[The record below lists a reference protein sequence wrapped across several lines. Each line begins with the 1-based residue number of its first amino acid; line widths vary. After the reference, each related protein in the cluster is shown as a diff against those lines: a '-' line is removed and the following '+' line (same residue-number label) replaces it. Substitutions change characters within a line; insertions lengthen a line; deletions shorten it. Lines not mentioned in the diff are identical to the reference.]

1 MSEVTKENM
10 LFHLKHGCSFYPVCP
25 ICNAIRV
32 LIEEHGKLKE
42 ENIMLL
48 ERIENLKH
56 SRIEHGPEVNRNDI
70 EAILENEKTTNAE
83 NTDALM
89 DYLEAKGIK
98 IEVEEI
104 ADEEEPKQYRCEG
117 CGRLFETKIFSHSR
131 AEMGKDGNP
140 IEVECGPII
149 EED

>member
-1 MSEVTKENM
+1 MSEPTKEEALKYLRRWNVAWM
-10 LFHLKHGCSFYPVCP
+10 LFVDHATP
-25 ICNAIRV
+25 
-32 LIEEHGKLKE
+32 EETAKSEAVFHC
-42 ENIMLL
+42 LL
-48 ERIENLKH
+48 DLVIKDWGM
-56 SRIEHGPEVNRNDI
+56 IEHGPEVSRNDI

-83 NTDALM
+83 NMDALM